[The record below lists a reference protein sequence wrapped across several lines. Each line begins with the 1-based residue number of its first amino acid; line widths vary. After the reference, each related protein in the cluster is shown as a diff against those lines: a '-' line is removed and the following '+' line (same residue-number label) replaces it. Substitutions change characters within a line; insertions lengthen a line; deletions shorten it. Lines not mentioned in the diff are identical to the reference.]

1 MKLQSKPK
9 VLIRRFEV
17 GDLVTSIYLGDDRI
31 ITVSMP
37 EVWDAHNYLPCTSFR
52 RRGVVK

>member
-17 GDLVTSIYLGDDRI
+17 GDLATSIYLGDDRI

-52 RRGVVK
+52 KRI